1 MSSGATTTRTQPQE
15 RPDSAARPQQQ
26 RAAGPDPGTRGAGRG
41 GPTVAP
47 HPLQGPMAASVA
59 AGEVAGKLVQ
69 LLRAAD
75 LDNTTEA

>member
-1 MSSGATTTRTQPQE
+1 
-15 RPDSAARPQQQ
+15 
-26 RAAGPDPGTRGAGRG
+26 
-41 GPTVAP
+41 
-47 HPLQGPMAASVA
+47 MAASVA